1 MRMMDLTDQW
11 LELYNMIDELE
22 DDSMDDA
29 ILDTLEG
36 IEGEIDQ
43 KADKVAHM
51 IRLFEEDQAAAK
63 AKKEYFERIEKTDKN
78 KAAWLKKNLEVMM
91 KMTGK
96 TKIKTE
102 NFNLNI
108 QKNAPSL
115 KLDCDDIEK
124 FPAEFTITEITHKLD
139 STHIKEILKGED
151 EDAKKKLEGLA
162 HLEQSESIR
171 IRG

>member
-1 MRMMDLTDQW
+1 MRMMALTDQW

-36 IEGEIDQ
+36 IEGEIEQ

-51 IRLFEEDQAAAK
+51 IRLFEADQAAAK
-63 AKKEYFERIEKTDKN
+63 AKKEYFKRIEKTDEN
-78 KAAWLKKNLEVMM
+78 KVAWLKKNLEVMM

-96 TKIKTE
+96 PKIKTE
-102 NFNLNI
+102 NFSLNI

-115 KLDCDDIEK
+115 KLDCTDPLK
-124 FPAEFTITEITHKLD
+124 FPDEFTSTEVIYKLD
-139 STHIKEILKGED
+139 NERVKDVLKGTD